1 MWGLLSHRSALNTL
15 GTIFVCVLLLSHQAG
30 RLTSWCDTCMRFDD
44 YSGKNAWVKKE
55 THDDTP
61 ELETLDPA
69 SPWSNYSEASIPT
82 PSLICATNLG
92 TNWLYSSQAQYG
104 NRTIAWITKLVKTK
118 QLPFFAFIGT
128 SGPHLGVVPAP
139 WHRRRTIE
147 LTVQAPRT
155 PNFNML
161 VRPVV

>member
-1 MWGLLSHRSALNTL
+1 
-15 GTIFVCVLLLSHQAG
+15 
-30 RLTSWCDTCMRFDD
+30 MRFND
-44 YSGKNAWVKKE
+44 YSGKNAWVRKE

-61 ELETLDPA
+61 QLETLDPA
-69 SPWSNYSEASIPT
+69 SPWSNYSEASIQ
-82 PSLICATNLG
+82 SLSFIVQLG
-92 TNWLYSSQAQYG
+92 TNQVYSLQAQYG
-104 NRTIAWITKLVKTK
+104 NRTVAWITKLVKAK

-161 VRPVV
+161 VGPSVCSFAGVHQTLRTLSRFVASG